1 MSIRKKSCA
10 VLSGGALALGM
21 LALAPAANA
30 APTELTHDEFMA
42 EIENYQNENPG
53 DYVGL
58 EQFVESI
65 GGEFKV
71 STNITGPT
79 TAKGAEE
86 AFAKNSDA
94 TSTNVIA
101 AAGSL
106 PSDSFTVAITSFRQG
121 TSPIID
127 VTGSWD
133 WRNDFAGQTDPRD
146 VASLGFNSS
155 CGARS
160 NPRATTQDL
169 NGGVTNTTT
178 LYDSGVTTNS
188 VVWEVDAAVSGF
200 VNSADQGRVTVT
212 WDTSGCTDTLQAGF
226 IYEGNQGGSLDSISA
241 SFGALSLGYSG
252 GTLALQKSTA
262 PLTL

>member
-1 MSIRKKSCA
+1 MSIRKKSGA
-10 VLSGGALALGM
+10 VLSGGALVLGL
-21 LALAPAANA
+21 LAVTPAAHA
-30 APTELTHDEFMA
+30 APSDLTHEEFIA
-42 EIENYQNENPG
+42 QIENYQNEHPG

-79 TAKGAEE
+79 TAEGAEE
-86 AFAKNSDA
+86 ALAKNAVMSDGGV
-94 TSTNVIA
+94 TA

-121 TSPIID
+121 TSPIVD

-133 WRNDFAGQTDPRD
+133 WRDDFAGQTDPRD
-146 VASLGFNSS
+146 IASLGFNSS

-169 NGGVTNTTT
+169 NGAVTNTTV
-178 LYDSGVTTNS
+178 LNNSGVATNS

>member
-1 MSIRKKSCA
+1 MSIRNKSCA
-10 VLSGGALALGM
+10 VVSGGALALGM
-21 LALAPAANA
+21 LTLAPAAHA
-30 APTELTHDEFMA
+30 APTELTHDDFMA

-86 AFAKNSDA
+86 ASAKNSDP
-94 TSTNVIA
+94 TSTDAIA

-127 VTGSWD
+127 VTGS
-133 WRNDFAGQTDPRD
+133 
-146 VASLGFNSS
+146 
-155 CGARS
+155 
-160 NPRATTQDL
+160 
-169 NGGVTNTTT
+169 
-178 LYDSGVTTNS
+178 
-188 VVWEVDAAVSGF
+188 
-200 VNSADQGRVTVT
+200 
-212 WDTSGCTDTLQAGF
+212 
-226 IYEGNQGGSLDSISA
+226 
-241 SFGALSLGYSG
+241 
-252 GTLALQKSTA
+252 
-262 PLTL
+262 